1 MDKINTFLIMTA
13 LFAIALLIGE
23 IWLAIIIIKSIVM
36 GELIV
41 ALIVVGC
48 FLIYRKFVSYWVKKV
63 EAILEDIG
71 E

>member
-1 MDKINTFLIMTA
+1 MTA

-23 IWLAIIIIKSIVM
+23 IWLAVIIIKSIVM

-48 FLIYRKFVSYWVKKV
+48 FLIYRKFINYWTKKV

>member
-1 MDKINTFLIMTA
+1 MDRINTFLIMTA

-23 IWLAIIIIKSIVM
+23 IWLVVIIVKSIVM

-48 FLIYRKFVSYWVKKV
+48 FLIYRKFVKYWVKKV

>member
-13 LFAIALLIGE
+13 LFAIVLLIGE

-41 ALIVVGC
+41 ALIAAGC

-63 EAILEDIG
+63 EKILEDIQ

>member
-48 FLIYRKFVSYWVKKV
+48 FLIYRKFVFYWVKKV
-63 EAILEDIG
+63 EKILEDIQ

>member
-48 FLIYRKFVSYWVKKV
+48 LLIYRKFINYWTKKV

>member
-13 LFAIALLIGE
+13 LFGIALLIGE

-41 ALIVVGC
+41 ALIVAGC
-48 FLIYRKFVSYWVKKV
+48 FLIYRKFIFYWVEKV
-63 EAILEDIG
+63 EKILEDI
-71 E
+71 